1 MLRSAETSWSLQSL
15 QSPVGRDL
23 GLWPRLWRPNI
34 SFDLHVFLGSRTV
47 RVLSSPGRMV
57 HLQCVYKFEDKEP
70 LPQLS
75 VQWKDPSSRLL
86 CQHIKHKQF
95 QWCSDGYDLSYRPAN
110 ITLTIQRVQDLDFG
124 VHVCSVNKLHDFD
137 DHRMEVVR
145 TTGEFHS
152 SGGRSLSRPAYR
164 GCQKPDLWLS
174 FFKDLE
180 PSAPSAPNT
189 GRKLSGRP
197 GWFARP
203 CLAQGKERATTNNLP
218 IYYTDK

>member
-1 MLRSAETSWSLQSL
+1 
-15 QSPVGRDL
+15 
-23 GLWPRLWRPNI
+23 
-34 SFDLHVFLGSRTV
+34 
-47 RVLSSPGRMV
+47 MV

-75 VQWKDPSSRLL
+75 VQWKDPSSRLV

-110 ITLTIQRVQDLDFG
+110 ITLTIQRVQDQDFG

-152 SGGRSLSRPAYR
+152 SGGGASVVQLTEDVRNWICDCLFSKIWNLLHLRHQTLGGSCQVGRAGLLALASLKARKGQLQIVCLFIIQINRQTSIVIIYS
-164 GCQKPDLWLS
+164 KKYSYDNDLYNDN
-174 FFKDLE
+174 K
-180 PSAPSAPNT
+180 
-189 GRKLSGRP
+189 
-197 GWFARP
+197 
-203 CLAQGKERATTNNLP
+203 
-218 IYYTDK
+218 Y